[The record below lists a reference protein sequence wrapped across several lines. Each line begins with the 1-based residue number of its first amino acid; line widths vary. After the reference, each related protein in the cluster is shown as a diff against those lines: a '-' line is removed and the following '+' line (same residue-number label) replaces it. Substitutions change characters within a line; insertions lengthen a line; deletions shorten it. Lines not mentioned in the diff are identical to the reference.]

1 MAHKQTGVFVRPA
14 QIEPGTQAPIRG
26 CEHFHCSGKGFHNP
40 SCATGGILNS
50 SGDAG
55 LNRAG
60 DIRLPA
66 RRHAAKKGGLA
77 E

>member
-14 QIEPGTQAPIRG
+14 QIEPGTQAKIRG
-26 CEHFHCSGKGFHNP
+26 CEHFGCRGGGWHEPDCNGSGMVNR
-40 SCATGGILNS
+40 

-66 RRHAAKKGGLA
+66 RRHEPRKV